1 MAQRKRTIRLY
12 RIADDGR
19 RLLADTLEV
28 GSPVEL
34 VVQWRASSPPRKA
47 DALLTFA
54 ATPRQR
60 PKDHGRGDYRSAPH
74 GMSGWT
80 G

>member
-60 PKDHGRGDYRSAPH
+60 PKEMAAATIALRP
-74 GMSGWT
+74 T